1 MKIET
6 GLGDTD
12 KWWEVRQVQS
22 KSEKMELGLMKVEAG
37 LKKVEKVRRAR
48 QALLGRGLS
57 K

>member
-22 KSEKMELGLMKVEAG
+22 KNEKVEAG

-48 QALLGRGLS
+48 QELLGRGLS